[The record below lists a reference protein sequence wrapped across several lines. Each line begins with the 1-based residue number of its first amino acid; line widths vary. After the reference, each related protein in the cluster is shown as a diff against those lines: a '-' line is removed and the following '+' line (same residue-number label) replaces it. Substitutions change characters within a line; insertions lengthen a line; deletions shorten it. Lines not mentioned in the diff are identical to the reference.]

1 MQHSK
6 IASMSH
12 QVDKTILQKLS
23 ICSIP
28 SFTVGRRKDLND
40 KSQLHLKLNCFF
52 LTRNKIISLCNY
64 SLEST
69 LGRVYYCFHFR
80 KYSRDIRNFRLNL
93 DRYKCLEVH
102 MYTYL

>member
-6 IASMSH
+6 VASMSH
-12 QVDKTILQKLS
+12 QVDKTILVRKTVNTVN
-23 ICSIP
+23 
-28 SFTVGRRKDLND
+28 FTAGRRKDLND

-52 LTRNKIISLCNY
+52 LTRNKITSLCNY
-64 SLEST
+64 SLEFT

-80 KYSRDIRNFRLNL
+80 KYSRDIRNFRSNL